1 MTFRHPRSMETL
13 VAAIPVVGLLV
24 AVTKDPRL
32 WGDHVQLEHTW
43 CWEGPAPGR
52 GLLMPTA
59 GREGIQRI

>member
-1 MTFRHPRSMETL
+1 MEHGDTAL
-13 VAAIPVVGLLV
+13 PVVGLLV

-32 WGDHVQLEHTW
+32 CGDHVQLEHTW

-52 GLLMPTA
+52 GLLMPAA